1 MTKSPVCSSL
11 VSWCTGEGGI
21 AAAGGVE
28 GVLLYFCKYSCLTC
42 FTLYQ
47 RQYLV
52 VWEVHMIYL
61 ARLSK
66 HVYKTAIHLVKCPMK
81 VHVTENGNSPDRFME
96 KT

>member
-1 MTKSPVCSSL
+1 
-11 VSWCTGEGGI
+11 
-21 AAAGGVE
+21 
-28 GVLLYFCKYSCLTC
+28 
-42 FTLYQ
+42 
-47 RQYLV
+47 
-52 VWEVHMIYL
+52 MIYL